1 MSGSSRDLVLLRY
14 PRDLRVVINDT
25 VQTATLE
32 PIDEAEH
39 VDLVLLM
46 DGRSTT
52 HALPRVGRVVIGRG
66 ATANL
71 SVAHSSLSREHLALT
86 LPELLVEDLD
96 STNGTFVRTVAPD
109 GTTHEQRLA
118 PRVAERIRPGTS
130 VRLGAL
136 TMVLVPS
143 LTVSRAPGERA
154 LDAVLL
160 DDRMREIHTLI
171 DRIAPSDIP
180 VLLLGE
186 TGVGKE
192 LLAERVHRASPRASR
207 PMLRLNCA
215 ALSEQLVE
223 SELFGYEKGAFT
235 GANTAKPGL
244 IETANG
250 GTVMLDEVGDLRPD
264 AQAKLLRVLEEG
276 KLLRVGALTPRP
288 VDVRFVSATHKDL
301 ERAVLEGTFRRDLYF
316 RLAGVVLRVP
326 PLRERPSEVLPLVR
340 LFLQA
345 ASAKHRRAPA
355 PTLSDASIAA
365 LKAHSW
371 PGNVRELR
379 HSVERALLL
388 CESAQLEPWHFD
400 LRPSAMVAAS
410 TPIET
415 APPPASAPPAPR
427 GGISRERVIEA
438 LELHAGNQTRAA
450 KALGVSRRTLVNW
463 IERHGI
469 ARPRGGR

>member
-1 MSGSSRDLVLLRY
+1 
-14 PRDLRVVINDT
+14 
-25 VQTATLE
+25 
-32 PIDEAEH
+32 
-39 VDLVLLM
+39 
-46 DGRSTT
+46 
-52 HALPRVGRVVIGRG
+52 VIGRS
-66 ATANL
+66 ASANL
-71 SVAHSSLSREHLALT
+71 SVSHSSLSREHLALT
-86 LPELLVEDLD
+86 LPELFIEDLE
-96 STNGTFVRTVAPD
+96 STNGTFVRTSAPD
-109 GTTHEQRLA
+109 GTSRERQLA

-136 TMVLVPS
+136 TMVLVP
-143 LTVSRAPGERA
+143 A
-154 LDAVLL
+154 LSVARPSSAGATDAVLL
-160 DDRMREIHTLI
+160 DDRMREIHALI

-192 LLAERVHRASPRASR
+192 LLAERVHRASPRAAR

-235 GANTAKPGL
+235 GATSAKPGL

-326 PLRERPSEVLPLVR
+326 PLRERPAEVLPLVR

-345 ASAKHRRAPA
+345 ASAKHRRAAA
-355 PTLSDASIAA
+355 PTLSDAAIAA
-365 LKAHSW
+365 LKAHDW

-388 CESAQLEPWHFD
+388 CDQAQLEPSHFD
-400 LRPSAMVAAS
+400 LRPTAIVTALAPT
-410 TPIET
+410 TPSR
-415 APPPASAPPAPR
+415 APSPSGPPASR
-427 GGISRERVIEA
+427 GGISRERLIEA

-463 IERHGI
+463 IERHGV